1 MKSYQI
7 RVNPALYDSV
17 TDYAK
22 THEMTMPEVVNMAL
36 RMFFQG
42 R

>member
-7 RVNPALYDSV
+7 RVNPALYDGV

-22 THEMTMPEVVNMAL
+22 SHEMTMPEVVNMAL
-36 RMFFQG
+36 RMFFQ
-42 R
+42 RR